1 MTKRNRVFF
10 TFTAIFLLGFFFLGA
25 LIAVQAA
32 VTLVSFDAFPGSQ
45 QVVLEWETASETD
58 MLGFYV
64 TRSNQQNGNY
74 SRVSNFIFTQGTP
87 VSGLIYQYVDT
98 NLTNGQTYYYKLE
111 AVDNNYDSEFFGPVS
126 AIPGSS
132 TLTSTVTQ
140 SQTVNLTYSPTLTLS
155 PTITF
160 TPTPNLT
167 HSRTPTFTST
177 SPFSF
182 FTNTATETATITPLD
197 FATTTETPDL
207 TGSATVL
214 STRTF
219 EIKGVRTATSTVTV
233 EPESTNPFTLGLIG
247 FGITIG
253 VGIILITVLLIIQ
266 RNRKLV

>member
-1 MTKRNRVFF
+1 MTKTSRVFL
-10 TFTAIFLLGFFFLGA
+10 TFTVIFLLGFFFLGA

-32 VTLVSFDAFPGSQ
+32 VTLVSLEAFSGNR
-45 QVVLEWETASETD
+45 QVILEWETASETD

-64 TRSNQQNGNY
+64 TRSNQLNGNY
-74 SRVSNFIFTQGTP
+74 LRISNFIFTQGTP
-87 VSGLIYQYVDT
+87 VSGLIYQYLDA

-111 AVDNNYDSEFFGPVS
+111 AVDNNYESEFFGPVS
-126 AIPGSS
+126 ATPGLP
-132 TLTSTVTQ
+132 TVTSTVTP
-140 SQTVNLTYSPTLTLS
+140 SQTVNLTHSPTITLS

-207 TGSATVL
+207 TGSATVF

-219 EIKGVRTATSTVTV
+219 EIKGVRTATSTVVV

-247 FGITIG
+247 FGITIAI
-253 VGIILITVLLIIQ
+253 GIILITTLLLIQ
-266 RNRKLV
+266 RKRKLD